1 MPIHKPPV
9 DVVQEQSSDE
19 DEDGMQK
26 PLKGSGMWGR
36 GPCMR
41 KTMLGKT
48 EEFAD
53 GFGLCSPGRWPPQ
66 MRRSA
71 QDAPQLGFMEQI
83 GVELH
88 KILEN
93 CMNVRDLAMRFA
105 AGKICSCPFSKETI
119 EHGRELIFAALED
132 AGTKLPVREAAC
144 GQPFYLA
151 AMEELLRISGDPDWR
166 AYYSSS
172 VSFAKGVRL
181 GCGTKTPRVPAV
193 FDRKV
198 RWRQYG
204 DDAAHDLTT
213 ERENYISAAS
223 HSKEVQAQFVA
234 EAELG
239 AMMEVTCEAA
249 IAKYGERLAVA
260 SLGAIEKKDGTY
272 RVVHDGTHGVGVNS
286 AIRIRDQARSPS
298 AGELQQA
305 MRGMPGIFFALTGD
319 VKRAHRLV
327 KVAEE
332 DWGLQACRTNANGPG
347 QFWLNLVGTFGVS
360 SAAYHWARLMAGL
373 GRLGYYALGKAGVQQ
388 LVYVDGS

>member
-1 MPIHKPPV
+1 MPAASPSKSEEAIPCQGNHSSEATGGSVAAKIVNHCSEAAVIWAVIAVCEKGCDELPSKNNKRPRLPGAQIHEELMPIHKPPV

-26 PLKGSGMWGR
+26 PLKGSGLWGR

-53 GFGLCSPGRWPPQ
+53 GFGLCSPGRWRPQ

-286 AIRIRDQARSPS
+286 AIRIRDQVRSPS
-298 AGELQQA
+298 AGELQ
-305 MRGMPGIFFALTGD
+305 P
-319 VKRAHRLV
+319 
-327 KVAEE
+327 
-332 DWGLQACRTNANGPG
+332 W
-347 QFWLNLVGTFGVS
+347 VS
-360 SAAYHWARLMAGL
+360 DIDPD
-373 GRLGYYALGKAGVQQ
+373 Q
-388 LVYVDGS
+388 